1 MTFEA
6 WGTIYNQLDF
16 SSMISFQL
24 QLLHQLLSINI
35 PSLKLN
41 GDMKAAFS
49 SDRFN
54 MIWVNYLDLS
64 VAFISRV
71 NKLKPRLEK

>member
-54 MIWVNYLDLS
+54 MI
-64 VAFISRV
+64 
-71 NKLKPRLEK
+71 

>member
-24 QLLHQLLSINI
+24 QLLHQLLSIINI

-41 GDMKAAFS
+41 GDMKAALS

-54 MIWVNYLDLS
+54 MI
-64 VAFISRV
+64 
-71 NKLKPRLEK
+71 